1 MMISPVISSPSSL
14 CVSFSA
20 SSSFL
25 SSFFSFFAENK
36 KTSEISELE
45 RLCVLRWTSFFVKK
59 SISFLVV

>member
-14 CVSFSA
+14 CFLFLPRHLFSA
-20 SSSFL
+20 PL
-25 SSFFSFFAENK
+25 SSLSSQRR